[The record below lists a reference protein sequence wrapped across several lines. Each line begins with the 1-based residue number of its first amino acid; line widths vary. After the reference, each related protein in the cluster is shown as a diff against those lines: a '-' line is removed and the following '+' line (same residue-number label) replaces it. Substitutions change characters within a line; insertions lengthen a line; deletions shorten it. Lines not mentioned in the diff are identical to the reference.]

1 MWPNNYGKIVLMTKE
16 VTLCEGAFEFL
27 LEKYTKILL
36 GFHGEFVFFCLTFWG
51 DGITIVLIAVC
62 VSDFLMLCAAIFS
75 WICQ

>member
-36 GFHGEFVFFCLTFWG
+36 GFHGEFVLF
-51 DGITIVLIAVC
+51 A
-62 VSDFLMLCAAIFS
+62 
-75 WICQ
+75 